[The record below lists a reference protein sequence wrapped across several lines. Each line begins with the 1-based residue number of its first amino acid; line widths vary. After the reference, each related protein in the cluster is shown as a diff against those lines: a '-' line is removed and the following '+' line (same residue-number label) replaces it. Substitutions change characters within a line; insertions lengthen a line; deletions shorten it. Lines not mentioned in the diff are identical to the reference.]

1 MVTQFRRN
9 HVCLRSQVGNSV
21 PIAGSMTACGYLIGR
36 FVNFST
42 LSKLLLLISVQKL
55 TQVIKS
61 KTAKEYQETAGK

>member
-21 PIAGSMTACGYLIGR
+21 PIAGSMTARGYLLGR